1 MTLTSLAQD
10 AGSSSAGR
18 GTNGLL
24 FLAVLIAVAI
34 YLKWRRRGA
43 PTTPM
48 LPMPEARSALAR
60 IEREGT
66 RDLRGE
72 GHVRA
77 FLTWCRLYAVMTVIS
92 CAAMAYLPKKNADP
106 DQVPPDRGTLAMFG
120 GIALVEG
127 LGIWAGLRMLD
138 QGRPAGRWIS
148 CAAVSAVSLSGAV
161 AVMLRILRWSEEDT
175 VNGNLVAHGALALYA
190 LAGAT
195 FLLLPRAG
203 RLFTPEYR
211 ATAVGPE
218 TPELRAAT
226 MVARAKSPF
235 SWLPLILIVGLF
247 VLQLI
252 RDYRS

>member
-1 MTLTSLAQD
+1 MILPALVQA
-10 AGSSSAGR
+10 AGDSSASR
-18 GTNGLL
+18 GTNVVL
-24 FLAVLIAVAI
+24 FLAVVIGGLIF
-34 YLKWRRRGA
+34 LMSRRRAA
-43 PTTPM
+43 PTTPKH
-48 LPMPEARSALAR
+48 PPAAASSALER
-60 IEREGT
+60 IERGGT
-66 RDLRGE
+66 RDLRAE

-77 FLTWCRLYAVMTVIS
+77 FLTWCRVYAVLTVIS

-106 DQVPPDRGTLAMFG
+106 DQVPPDRGTVAMFG
-120 GIALVEG
+120 GIALAEA

-161 AVMLRILRWSEEDT
+161 AVTLRIVRWSEEDT
-175 VNGNLVAHGALALYA
+175 VDGNLVGHGALALYA

-211 ATAVGPE
+211 ATTGGPV

-226 MVARAKSPF
+226 TLARAKSPF
-235 SWLPLILIVGLF
+235 SWLPLLFIVALFILQMIN
-247 VLQLI
+247 
-252 RDYRS
+252 RDRG